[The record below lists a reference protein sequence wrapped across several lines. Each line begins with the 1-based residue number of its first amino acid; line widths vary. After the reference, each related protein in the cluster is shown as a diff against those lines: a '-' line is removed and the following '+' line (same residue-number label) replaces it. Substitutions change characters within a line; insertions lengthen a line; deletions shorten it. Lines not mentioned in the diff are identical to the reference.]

1 MFEQNSYIIIVIVL
15 LFFIVWN
22 YQTPKVEG
30 FKKFNIKKFVKSA
43 TKSAGA
49 VIATGAGVAGI
60 SSAVDTPAPTPA
72 PDPAPDPAPT
82 PAPDPAPV
90 QDAVIVA
97 ATTSPSQNE
106 IQSYLDKIKSY
117 SSDAVKMSDSVKDIA
132 TNFSKAYD
140 EAANNLTK
148 LTETAAIKAENAVA
162 KITDIQSQ
170 ISKKANEIQV
180 QVNSNNIVKNEI
192 QNVKNE
198 IKDIQKNVS
207 GNVIEVKDLKM
218 QVNELTTQAKE
229 SAEKAASIIPT
240 VYKNVVGS
248 SITPKLVEG
257 FSGFNTELEGY
268 TVFSKPNTG
277 SKNSF
282 DIEDSLVNK
291 LNLFNTAYYAYI
303 SDKSA
308 ANLAA
313 VNTANKNLQVEINN
327 MSAYI
332 SGQSNTPETEANFV
346 SKHNEIKTK
355 ASEIESLRTDLDMK
369 MLEILK
375 AKDGIPTDYSIDR
388 DTTAYTSILWTAL
401 ATSLLYFVFIEME

>member
-72 PDPAPDPAPT
+72 SAPASAPT
-82 PAPDPAPV
+82 PAPAPAPDPV

-332 SGQSNTPETEANFV
+332 SGQSNTSETEANFV

-355 ASEIESLRTDLDMK
+355 ASEIESLRADLDMK